1 MAISKRGV
9 LIGAAASAL
18 LGVRDGKAAKTRSGP
33 PVYTL
38 VNGDAVMSLLESAP
52 YVSFGSGAAIIYELS
67 FRACGPCI
75 AFTRSGARDLIR
87 AGFQVS
93 SFVFA
98 PKPSGR
104 RNFLAGPGEMA
115 SVAEIYRTRS
125 ADYYDAW
132 FRSNMIDGFAVARGV
147 ADITNNVAANAAVT
161 EGRAKIKAL
170 ATLFEQS
177 SVGTSWGFPGFI
189 WRDQNGV
196 HAKFGYNGARDLL
209 DAIRR
214 R

>member
-9 LIGAAASAL
+9 LIGAAAAAT
-18 LGVRDGKAAKTRSGP
+18 LGVRVGEAAKTRSGSG
-33 PVYTL
+33 VYSL
-38 VNGDAVMSLLESAP
+38 ANGDAVMSVLESAP
-52 YVSFGSGAAIIYELS
+52 YVSFGSGATIIYELS

-75 AFTRSGARDLIR
+75 AFTRSGSRDLVR
-87 AGFQVS
+87 AGFQVR

-132 FRSNMIDGFAVARGV
+132 FRSNLIDGFAATRGV
-147 ADITNNVAANAAVT
+147 SEITNNVAANTAVV
-161 EGRAKIKAL
+161 EGRDKIKAL
-170 ATLFEQS
+170 GTLFEQS
-177 SVGTSWGFPGFI
+177 SVGTRWGFPSFI
-189 WRDQNGV
+189 WRNQNGV
-196 HAKFGYNGARDLL
+196 QAKFGYNGARDLL

-214 R
+214 G

>member
-9 LIGAAASAL
+9 LIGTAASAL
-18 LGVRDGKAAKTRSGP
+18 FGVRDGKAAKTRSGSG
-33 PVYTL
+33 VYAL
-38 VNGDAVMSLLESAP
+38 ANGDAVMSLLESAP
-52 YVSFGSGAAIIYELS
+52 YVSFGSGANIIYELS

-75 AFTRSGARDLIR
+75 AFTRSGARDLMR
-87 AGFQVS
+87 AGFQVR

-125 ADYYDAW
+125 ADYYEAW
-132 FRSNMIDGFAVARGV
+132 FRSNMIDGFAAARGV
-147 ADITNNVAANAAVT
+147 SDITNNVAATTAVS
-161 EGRAKIKAL
+161 EGRAKIKEL
-170 ATLFEQS
+170 GTLFEQS
-177 SVGTSWGFPGFI
+177 SVGTNWGFPGFI

-196 HAKFGYNGARDLL
+196 HAKFGYGGARDLL
-209 DAIRR
+209 DAVRR
-214 R
+214 G